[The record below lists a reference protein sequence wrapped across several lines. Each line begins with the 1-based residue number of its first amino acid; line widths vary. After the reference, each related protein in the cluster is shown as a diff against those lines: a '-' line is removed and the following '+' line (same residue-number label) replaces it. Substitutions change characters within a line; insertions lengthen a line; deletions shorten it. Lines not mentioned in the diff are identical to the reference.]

1 MEDIIGSASELSY
14 LGILLLFVGIN
25 AAPLLMPPSWI
36 VLVSFYAIDGSL
48 DPVAL
53 SLVGATGATAG
64 RFVLKRVS
72 TAFRRFVDGERRANL
87 DAIGRFLDGKRY
99 GYAAASFLFAVSPLP
114 SNMLFVAY
122 GMMRARSAGL
132 YVGFWLGR
140 ALAYYVMI
148 SISEAVLT
156 PFLRLFEDRL
166 VGIIVAD
173 AVGVCVVLLFMS
185 VDWALLITERK
196 LRLTRP
202 RLWRF

>member
-1 MEDIIGSASELSY
+1 
-14 LGILLLFVGIN
+14 
-25 AAPLLMPPSWI
+25 MPPSWI